1 MIDRIIPARTRGPAL
16 HSEGHHR
23 DQPGGRRQAAPLL
36 NLLEREPNAYLEPNN
51 NQCLTSNCH
60 LLDDNCHL
68 PRESSRTHRWILRC
82 AQDDRTGAENG
93 GRWTVGK
100 AEKLKGWKWR
110 AQQVCAPTSGGNP
123 AGFGRFDRLTAG
135 VPALHGDRRAS
146 ALRSTRSTCKR
157 GWRRAQQVC
166 APTPEGNLGGCQT
179 VASGGARYGDPAL
192 HGDRRASALRSTRST
207 RRFGPI
213 QGRWISTGSPR

>member
-23 DQPGGRRQAAPLL
+23 DQPGGRRQAAPLF
-36 NLLEREPNAYLEPNN
+36 NLFEREPNAYLEPNN

-123 AGFGRFDRLTAG
+123 AGFGRFDKLTA
-135 VPALHGDRRAS
+135 
-146 ALRSTRSTCKR
+146 
-157 GWRRAQQVC
+157 
-166 APTPEGNLGGCQT
+166 
-179 VASGGARYGDPAL
+179 GDPAL
-192 HGDRRASALRSTRST
+192 HDRERASALGTTRST

-213 QGRWISTGSPR
+213 QGKRISSGAPR